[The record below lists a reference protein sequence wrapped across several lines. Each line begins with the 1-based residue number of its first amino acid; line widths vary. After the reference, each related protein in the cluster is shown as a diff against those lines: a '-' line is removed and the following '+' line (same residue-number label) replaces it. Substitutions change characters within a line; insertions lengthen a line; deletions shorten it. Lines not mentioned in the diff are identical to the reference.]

1 LLTIKRSR
9 DVRTR
14 FAREEEPTTDR
25 LGRRRTPVNTPGCR
39 KGLPA
44 PNRGMKLPAEVYTP
58 AEIARLLKAC
68 GRGPAGA
75 RNSALLI
82 VLWRGGL
89 RCAEA
94 CALELRDVD
103 REQGTLR
110 VRHGKGDK
118 ARTVGMDPQAFAIIE
133 RWLTVRGKLR
143 IPRGAPLFCT
153 FSHGSI
159 GRQLGGGYVRSMVK
173 RIARHAGIDKRVHP
187 HGLRHTC
194 ATELMREK
202 VAVKLIQVQ
211 LGHTSLSVTQR
222 YLDHLHPGEVIDA
235 MQARHWPLPG

>member
-1 LLTIKRSR
+1 
-9 DVRTR
+9 
-14 FAREEEPTTDR
+14 
-25 LGRRRTPVNTPGCR
+25 VNTPGAR

-44 PNRGMKLPAEVYTP
+44 PNKGLKLPAEVYSP
-58 AEIARLLKAC
+58 QEIARILRAC

-75 RNSALLI
+75 RNSALI
-82 VLWRGGL
+82 VVMWRGGL

-94 CALELRDVD
+94 CALEPHDVD
-103 REQGTLR
+103 QAEGTIR

-133 RWLTVRGKLR
+133 RWLAVRGKLR

-159 GRQLGGGYVRSMVK
+159 GYPLGGGYVRTMIK
-173 RIARHAGIDKRVHP
+173 RVARHAGIEKRVHP
-187 HGLRHTC
+187 HGLRHTH
-194 ATELMREK
+194 ATELTREK
-202 VAVKLIQVQ
+202 VSVKLIQAQ

-222 YLDHLHPGEVIDA
+222 YLDHLHPVEVIET
-235 MQARHWPLPG
+235 MQARHWPLPS